1 MVTFLKLRKNTRL
14 WLRETLSLLRKSSR
28 AKLLIW
34 SWKWPK
40 YMRFYWFDMFFYI
53 SRMLIMW
60 PLGVKRGHKAFFR
73 IFIRHFQLRCY
84 LKRAR
89 WKLISKKS
97 QTLLWWS
104 KNNKFCRK
112 FCLPDRVHFSTLLT
126 ASVFRKSIVVSNK
139 RWKMIKIKFCFFFIR
154 MDPLELQVAEIE
166 LLESS
171 FPDELKIESPDNF
184 EELKEKI
191 EQVAW
196 KYQFFFLSKA
206 IRVALL

>member
-53 SRMLIMW
+53 ENAYYVTSRL
-60 PLGVKRGHKAFFR
+60 KRGHKAFFR

-84 LKRAR
+84 LKRTR

-97 QTLLWWS
+97 QTLVWWF
-104 KNNKFCRK
+104 KNKKFCRK
-112 FCLPDRVHFSTLLT
+112 FCLLDRVHFSTLLT

-139 RWKMIKIKFCFFFIR
+139 RWKMMKIKFCFFFIR

-196 KYQFFFLSKA
+196 KYHFSFLGNQ
-206 IRVALL
+206 IRITSL